1 MIQQGEIIQKH
12 LTKINDIDHNN
23 DYILPRA
30 GRQIKMNNYSH
41 ESSIFSCPKWE
52 NESTRTTE
60 EEDELFLV
68 IENHN
73 DNDSGVFISKAQQ
86 LSTFENQLLPLPETP
101 KRKYRR
107 SRDYDQMKDHLIN
120 QAHKMEFH
128 NQADQF
134 TRASFKF
141 DMVRDQI
148 REKMDGM
155 KEIIQQEQSFLKR
168 IQLTPTEDFNDLT
181 DCDEHNEFFD
191 SINKFCDNNDSVH
204 V

>member
-12 LTKINDIDHNN
+12 LTKINDNDSNN
-23 DYILPRA
+23 DYIMPRA
-30 GRQIKMNNYSH
+30 GHPTMD

-86 LSTFENQLLPLPETP
+86 LNTFTNHLLPLPETP

-107 SRDYDQMKDHLIN
+107 SKDYDQLKDHLIN
-120 QAHKMEFH
+120 QTHKVEFH
-128 NQADQF
+128 NLNADQF

-141 DMVRDQI
+141 DIVREQI
-148 REKMDGM
+148 REKMNGM

-168 IQLTPTEDFNDLT
+168 IQSTPTEDFNDLT

-191 SINKFCDNNDSVH
+191 NINKFCDNNDSVH

>member
-1 MIQQGEIIQKH
+1 MILQGEIIQKH
-12 LTKINDIDHNN
+12 LTKINDIDNN
-23 DYILPRA
+23 DYIMPRA
-30 GRQIKMNNYSH
+30 GRQIKMNN

-60 EEDELFLV
+60 SSSDELFLV

-107 SRDYDQMKDHLIN
+107 SKDFEQLKDHLLN
-120 QAHKMEFH
+120 HAHKLEFH

-168 IQLTPTEDFNDLT
+168 IQLTPTEDFNDLS